1 MPDKANK
8 ALGTLWIAHHDAAS
22 RFCSDDARILEQLA
36 VQLVLALKLLE
47 HPRNDRSALALVE
60 SYQLAHRKAPCPRS
74 RGGTATARASGGFR
88 SQIRQALLFKET
100 AIHEVNHRAKNTL
113 QIAAGLLSLH
123 SRATASTEVR
133 SALEE
138 CQGRLHLLA
147 NVHEM
152 LCADSTQKISMPTL
166 LQAVADALRQ
176 SFAEM
181 SGRVTLRVT
190 CDKMVLAADDAIPL
204 ALLANEI
211 MTNAYKHAFPEQR
224 SGVIAVNL
232 MSAAGNSI
240 VLRIMDNGIGIRSE
254 GADSSLGLK
263 LVRSF
268 AQQLRGAVAFEK
280 PPSASGTVVR
290 LSMQCPN
297 PRAIDGPG

>member
-1 MPDKANK
+1 MESYRS
-8 ALGTLWIAHHDAAS
+8 GTP
-22 RFCSDDARILEQLA
+22 Q
-36 VQLVLALKLLE
+36 VLA
-47 HPRNDRSALALVE
+47 HDLAEERRLRE
-60 SYQLAHRKAPCPRS
+60 
-74 RGGTATARASGGFR
+74 RAEVSE
-88 SQIRQALLFKET
+88 SQIRQAILFKET
-100 AIHEVNHRAKNTL
+100 WMLETTDRATRCSPPP
-113 QIAAGLLSLH
+113 ACCRSR

-147 NVHEM
+147 KVHEM

-166 LQAVADALRQ
+166 LQTVADALRQ

-190 CDKMVLAADDAIPL
+190 CDEMVLAADDAIPL

-290 LSMQCPN
+290 LSMQCPTRVQSMGPAEAN
-297 PRAIDGPG
+297 PVLMQPANDPGLQLPHYAAPNKSDRRQQDHGAEKRPDHTPDAEIALTR